1 MGSVEV
7 PQLMAQIVAPLL
19 SNFNAGQLSPYM
31 DARVDVAK
39 FGNGAFRMENFI
51 PTVQGPA
58 KRRMGFKFVSEVF
71 DSTARTWL
79 RRFIFSQDQAFI
91 LEFSPGKIRFYTNHG
106 LLLSGGVPYVVNTPY
121 TAADLT
127 NADGTFGLSF
137 AQTGDVV
144 FIADGRNP
152 LQQLTR
158 LGNTNWTM
166 ADAAVTGGPFEDVK
180 PDNPIKVYSSATTG
194 NVTLTS
200 TGGDAFTA
208 DMVGTYM
215 LIEQKLTD
223 SYKAWEVNKTVAL
236 NDFRRSDSNIYQAL
250 NGGTTGTIKPTH
262 TQGVRSDGDN
272 GVNWRYAHSGYGIVK
287 ITGFTSGS
295 VVAAT
300 VINELPNTVLSAADA
315 TSRWAPSSWR
325 TSLGYPT
332 LVTFFRE
339 RLVLFRKAKGWF
351 SVSADFLNFSPR
363 DAGETLADSAISID
377 ITTAELNDVTFL
389 VPAKRL
395 LVGTVGAEFSIGE
408 LSSGEAFGPGNVSSS
423 LQTSHGSRQIP
434 PVIVNDSALFVQRT
448 GRRLRDLRYSFDS
461 DGYQTIDMQV
471 LSTDIAR
478 GRMIQTTF
486 QEEPDNVMWACCANG
501 QLIGFTFNREQDV
514 IGWHRHPLADGMFCE
529 SIETIPSP
537 DGAQDE
543 TWGVFRVL
551 INGTY
556 RRYVGYMVK
565 DWRADEATLSDC
577 IYSDLA
583 ATYSGRNQPG
593 TITVGPGFG
602 VTDNTGPLT
611 ASASVFVASDVGAT
625 VVIEAG
631 QSKPCRFEIMSYVS
645 GTQVVGRQIDA
656 LPPGF
661 ADGSISSDWA
671 FGRLVIS
678 GLDYLEGRE
687 VSVLADGASHPNV
700 NVVAGK
706 VTLQRHATVA
716 HIGLPMV
723 AEVETMRLEAG
734 AQNGTAQGKIKRIH
748 EVTLRFLETLGGQV
762 GAAQDN
768 GLETMEQIQFR
779 DSSMPMNQPPAIFTG
794 DKRVHFPQGYTTV
807 ARIIVRADQP
817 LPMTIVGIMPQLA
830 THDNGGQA

>member
-1 MGSVEV
+1 
-7 PQLMAQIVAPLL
+7 MAQIVAPLL

-31 DARVDVAK
+31 DGRVDVAK
-39 FGNGAFRMENFI
+39 FGNGAYRMENFI

-58 KRRMGFKFVSEVF
+58 KRRMGFRFVSEVF

-91 LEFSPGKIRFYTNHG
+91 LEFSPGKLRFYTNHG
-106 LLLSGGVPYVVNTPY
+106 ILLSGGVPYVVNTPY
-121 TAADLT
+121 TASDLT

-158 LGNTNWTM
+158 LSNTNWTFG
-166 ADAAVTGGPFEDVK
+166 AAPVTGGPFEDVK
-180 PDNPIKVYSSATTG
+180 PDNPIKVYSSAATG

-200 TGGDAFTA
+200 TGGDAFSA
-208 DMVGTYM
+208 DMVGSFFI
-215 LIEQKLTD
+215 LEQKLTD
-223 SYKAWEVNKTVAL
+223 SYKAWEVNKVVAL
-236 NDFRRSDSNIYQAL
+236 NDFRRSDSNVYQAV

-295 VVAAT
+295 VVTGT
-300 VINELPNTVLSAADA
+300 VINELPNTVLTAGDA
-315 TSRWAPSSWR
+315 SSRWAASSWR
-325 TSLGYPT
+325 SSLGHPN

-339 RLVLFRKAKGWF
+339 RLVLFRKARGWF
-351 SVSADFLNFSPR
+351 SVAADFLNFAPR
-363 DAGETLADSAISID
+363 DAGEALPDSAISID
-377 ITTAELNDVTFL
+377 ITTSELNDTTFL

-478 GRMIQTTF
+478 GQMIQTTF

-501 QLIGFTFNREQDV
+501 ELVGFTFNREQDV
-514 IGWHRHPLADGMFCE
+514 IGWHRHPLAENVLCE
-529 SIETIPSP
+529 SVETIPSP
-537 DGAQDE
+537 DGSQDE
-543 TWGVFRVL
+543 TWAIFRVL
-551 INGTY
+551 VNGVY
-556 RRYVGYMVK
+556 KRYVGYMVK
-565 DWRADEATLSDC
+565 DWRADESTLSDC
-577 IYSDLA
+577 IYSDMA
-583 ATYSGRNQPG
+583 SSFDGRNRPG
-593 TITVGPGFG
+593 TITLGPGFG
-602 VTDNTGPLT
+602 VVDNIAPLT
-611 ASASVFVASDVGAT
+611 ASVSVFVPGDVGSL
-625 VVIEAG
+625 VVIQANTAR
-631 QSKPCRFEIMSYVS
+631 PCRFEIMTYTSA
-645 GTQVVGRQIDA
+645 TQVTARQIDA

-661 ADGSISSDWA
+661 TDGSVSSNWA
-671 FGRLVIS
+671 FGRMTIT

-687 VSVLADGASHPNV
+687 VTVLADGASHPNAT
-700 NVVAGK
+700 VVAGAI
-706 VTLQRHATVA
+706 TLQRHATVA
-716 HIGLPMV
+716 HVGLPMA
-723 AEVETMRLEAG
+723 AEIETMRLEAG

-748 EVTLRFLETLGGQV
+748 EVALRFFETLGGKV
-762 GAAQDN
+762 GASQSD
-768 GLETMEQIQFR
+768 GQETMEEIQFR

-817 LPMTIVGIMPQLA
+817 LPMTLVAIMPQLA
-830 THDNGGQA
+830 THDNGGQAA